1 MVLPVFDVDNPVE
14 KTLADPKGTFT
25 PLVKSQLSLLQEHHR
40 VISQPTTGLYAALEE
55 FPVKL
60 STMGR
65 TLSEDPAAFLA
76 AAAAGAY
83 GATVPVP
90 EAKKSEND
98 PALRH

>member
-1 MVLPVFDVDNPVE
+1 M
-14 KTLADPKGTFT
+14 T
-25 PLVKSQLSLLQEHHR
+25 SQLSLLKEHHR
-40 VISQPTTGLYAALEE
+40 VIDQPTTGLYAALEA

-83 GATVPVP
+83 GATVPVRQ
-90 EAKKSEND
+90 AKNSND
-98 PALRH
+98 DPSAA